1 VGLQR
6 RRSRTPAVAAI
17 LLHCSEKLVHADSL
31 RLSLTLRA
39 AFLSCLPFILAGSP
53 VLAASAPPAARST
66 ENQFDVS
73 ITLFTTM
80 AAINAAGYDVDLN
93 SAANYPIR
101 NQIRAE
107 LAKRN
112 VPALGELKHFYQEH
126 RKGSDTATLSQYISF
141 ALLAGGPPDFKLDE
155 GDLPPDVQPLIGLS
169 DILARFYKEANIEDL
184 WARSQNAYLAAIQ
197 RYQDPV
203 VNALLEA
210 NAYLRNPTSGD
221 TGRGFQI
228 YLSLLASPNQVQ
240 VRSYKGDYFV
250 VITPAYDPLV
260 NQLRAAY
267 LSYLLDP
274 LSLRFSRDIDTKKD
288 LKRYAEEAPALDET
302 YKNDFSLLVT
312 QCLIKA
318 VESRLMHGVEKRQ
331 AYVDEAMREGY
342 VLTAAFAD
350 LLPLYEK
357 QPEAMRLYYADLIRA
372 IDVDKE
378 RKRLKKVE
386 FVQSIPQKVI
396 APPPSVQQMSQA
408 DQTLEQAESLY
419 TQHAFLDA
427 KKLFQKSLQQTDNN
441 QMHGEAY
448 YGLARVAVQERQA
461 DQATA
466 LFQKVVQL
474 NPNPQLVAWSHVYLG
489 RLAMLHEDAK
499 TATDQFK
506 QALAIDGASA
516 KAREAAQ
523 NDLAKIAGDQQQ

>member
-1 VGLQR
+1 MARAPSGGGPHIATLFGEIS
-6 RRSRTPAVAAI
+6 SRPFTKV
-17 LLHCSEKLVHADSL
+17 V
-31 RLSLTLRA
+31 LTLRA
-39 AFLSCLPFILAGSP
+39 AFRSWLLLILVGTSA
-53 VLAASAPPAARST
+53 LAADTPRPARST

-80 AAINAAGYDVDLN
+80 AAINAAGYDVDLS

-112 VPALGELKHFYQEH
+112 VPAMGELKHFYQEH
-126 RKGSDTATLSQYISF
+126 RKGTDTATLSQYISF
-141 ALLAGGPPDFKLDE
+141 ALLAGGPPGFKLDE
-155 GDLPPDVQPLIGLS
+155 GDLPPDVRPLIGFS

-184 WARSQNAYLAAIQ
+184 WARSQNAYLGAIQ

-288 LKRYAEEAPALDET
+288 LRKFAEEAPALDEA

-318 VESRLMHGVEKRQ
+318 VESRLMHGTEKRR

-342 VLTAAFAD
+342 ILTAAFAD

-357 QPEAMRLYYADLIRA
+357 QPEAMRLYYPDLINA

-386 FVQSIPQKVI
+386 FVQSVPPKVV
-396 APPPSVQQMSQA
+396 APPPLVQQMSQA
-408 DQTLEQAESLY
+408 GQTLEQAESLY
-419 TQHAFLDA
+419 DQHDYVGA
-427 KKLFQKSLQQTDNN
+427 KKLFQQSLQKTDDNR
-441 QMHGEAY
+441 MHGEAY
-448 YGLARVAVQERQA
+448 YGLARVAVQEREA
-461 DQATA
+461 DRATS
-466 LFQKVVQL
+466 LFQKVVEL

-489 RLAMLHEDAK
+489 RLAMLHDDAK

-516 KAREAAQ
+516 KARDAAQ
-523 NDLAKIAGDQQQ
+523 NDLAKVAGDQQQ